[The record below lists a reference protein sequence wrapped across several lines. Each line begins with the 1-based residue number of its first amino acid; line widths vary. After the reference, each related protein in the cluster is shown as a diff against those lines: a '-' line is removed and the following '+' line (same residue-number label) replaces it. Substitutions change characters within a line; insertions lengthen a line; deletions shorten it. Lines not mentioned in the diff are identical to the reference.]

1 MKLPIVSKSSDILY
15 FKFFSSL
22 FQAKSSL
29 HFKSKNDN
37 VSSQRIT
44 VEWPVKKSKIALPK
58 VMSMPMLSDCY
69 HWKLIGWG
77 TPLEKEFDEP
87 PLGTASLTPILPSC
101 YRNLTNLDYNNRLGL
116 NFRLHHNKKSSFI
129 SVIQQAE
136 DSLRNLYPWL
146 GVERHRFYTIS
157 PEDQFP
163 VPTELIM
170 KERDSAW
177 TSTLRFDPW
186 HKLAI
191 KQQFS

>member
-87 PLGTASLTPILPSC
+87 PHSFSYSNTPILLQESDQ
-101 YRNLTNLDYNNRLGL
+101 LRLQQPAWPQL
-116 NFRLHHNKKSSFI
+116 STSPQQEIVLHLGSSTGRG
-129 SVIQQAE
+129 Q
-136 DSLRNLYPWL
+136 L
-146 GVERHRFYTIS
+146 
-157 PEDQFP
+157 
-163 VPTELIM
+163 TELWSMTWGWTPPLLYYKSWRPISSTDWAHY
-170 KERDSAW
+170 ERDSAW
-177 TSTLRFDPW
+177 TSTFRFDPW